1 MYRCSVAILWAF
13 LLSASHCTQVR
24 AQGDTTFFRKNG
36 WTGSVLAAKSG
47 VFGCLVRTEFT
58 TSMGFGLIQLQ
69 DGKWVSAFSRVG
81 GFQRGMR
88 WDMELLVDGRSVH
101 RGVAAVGETGL
112 AILEP
117 ALSSRAVTAL
127 STGQKLEVVTIRG
140 RFEYALTGSADA
152 IEAAQTCVQ
161 YLNNNNPTAA
171 RATSGTGFFIAQDGR
186 ILTNAHVVRGCT
198 KVTAGLPGSAMQNV
212 RVAAVDANNDLA
224 LLNSEM
230 RPAHVPALKTSIR
243 TGEAIAVYGFPL
255 AGILPSTGNFTLGN
269 VTATAGMNDDT
280 RALQVSAPVQNG
292 NSGGPVLDHAGNAVG
307 VVYGKINSLQNV
319 NFAIKAAVAIN
330 FLQAHSVQL
339 PSSLIASDTLSP
351 ADLADRAKTFTVF
364 IICSR

>member
-1 MYRCSVAILWAF
+1 MSRYTVAILCA
-13 LLSASHCTQVR
+13 LLICASLFSPAC

-36 WTGSVLAAKSG
+36 WTGSVLTAKSG
-47 VFGCLVRTEFT
+47 TFGCLVRTEFT
-58 TSMGFGLIQLQ
+58 ARMGFGLIQLQ
-69 DGKWVSAFSRVG
+69 DGKWVGAFSRVG
-81 GFQRGMR
+81 GFQRLMR

-101 RGVAAVGETGL
+101 RGVAAVGDSGL

-117 ALSSRAVTAL
+117 ALAPRAVTAL
-127 STGQKLEVVTIRG
+127 TTGQKLEVVTIRG
-140 RFEYALTGSADA
+140 RFEYALSGSADA

-161 YLNNNNPTAA
+161 YLNNSNPNAA
-171 RATSGTGFFIAQDGR
+171 RATSGTGFFITHDGR
-186 ILTNAHVVRGCT
+186 ILTNAHVVRGCS
-198 KVTAGLPGSAMQNV
+198 KIVAGLPGSSMETV
-212 RVAAVDANNDLA
+212 RLAATDANNDLA
-224 LLNSEM
+224 LLVSNI
-230 RPAHVPALKTSIR
+230 RPEYVPSLKTSIR

-255 AGILPSTGNFTLGN
+255 AGFLPSTGNFTLGN

-292 NSGGPVLDHAGNAVG
+292 NSGGPVLDYAGNAVG
-307 VVYGKINSLQNV
+307 VIYGKINALQNV

-330 FLQAHSVQL
+330 FLQAHSVQI
-339 PSSLIASDTLSP
+339 SSSTATPILSP

>member
-1 MYRCSVAILWAF
+1 
-13 LLSASHCTQVR
+13 
-24 AQGDTTFFRKNG
+24 
-36 WTGSVLAAKSG
+36 
-47 VFGCLVRTEFT
+47 
-58 TSMGFGLIQLQ
+58 
-69 DGKWVSAFSRVG
+69 
-81 GFQRGMR
+81 
-88 WDMELLVDGRSVH
+88 
-101 RGVAAVGETGL
+101 
-112 AILEP
+112 
-117 ALSSRAVTAL
+117 
-127 STGQKLEVVTIRG
+127 
-140 RFEYALTGSADA
+140 
-152 IEAAQTCVQ
+152 
-161 YLNNNNPTAA
+161 
-171 RATSGTGFFIAQDGR
+171 
-186 ILTNAHVVRGCT
+186 
-198 KVTAGLPGSAMQNV
+198 MQNV